1 MSQIIR
7 CDSCGRP
14 IDAKK
19 GMRFQVTVRCGIGF
33 NADMQECSK
42 YNYKDRDFC
51 EDCIKLNDIFY
62 TMDTEDK
69 KKLIKG
75 VNVLETGDTNP
86 IEKPKRKREKEAAAE
101 EQTEAEGQQESNRK
115 VDEGKV
121 MALYRTGGK
130 WDYNY
135 IADEMGIDPEIV
147 RMVVMKHLRK
157 PKIEE

>member
-75 VNVLETGDTNP
+75 ENVLETGDTEP
-86 IEKPKRKREKEAAAE
+86 IEKPKRKYTKRQQPE
-101 EQTEAEGQQESNRK
+101 EQAE
-115 VDEGKV
+115 DEGRQSEADEGAI
-121 MALYRTGGK
+121 MALYRNG
-130 WDYNY
+130 WNY
-135 IADEMGIDPEIV
+135 DKIADDPKV
-147 RMVVMKHLRK
+147 RADPDTVRKVVMEHLRK